1 MLIAQQ
7 LKNNN
12 VYKPL
17 SPQKKTQ
24 ANSQGFLWFFEPKES
39 FKHDNFSTKK
49 PVLLL
54 SLPFLQRSR
63 LLRLFLTIF

>member
-24 ANSQGFLWFFEPKES
+24 ANSQAFSLFLEPKES
-39 FKHDNFSTKK
+39 FKRKIFLIKN
-49 PVLLL
+49 PALL
-54 SLPFLQRSR
+54 
-63 LLRLFLTIF
+63 